1 MSLNIIDNFRY
12 LGKKFLDSRQSFD
25 TLEQM
30 KNCNDVPN
38 GFVTYCNENKKRYTY
53 DASNE
58 PSETLGK
65 WKVYTVSSSGG
76 GGGNNVAMQPDIPD
90 DEDAIW
96 FDTDGSNT
104 ITSSD
109 SAIINE
115 MKEII
120 KALTQEIRELK
131 ARVDYLEVN
140 GGGSRP
146 DVPDDPDEPVIP
158 DDGEFD
164 ILLEDGTPLLLE
176 DDTPLQLEDQTST
189 TPSNEKGLLLESG
202 KNFLLEDNTNLLLE

>member
-76 GGGNNVAMQPDIPD
+76 GNNVAMQPDIPD

-104 ITSSD
+104 ITGSD
-109 SAIINE
+109 SAIIAE

-120 KALTQEIRELK
+120 IALTQEVRDLK
-131 ARVDYLEVN
+131 ARVEYLEIN

-146 DVPDDPDEPVIP
+146 DVPDDPILPP
-158 DDGEFD
+158 DDDEQEFD

>member
-76 GGGNNVAMQPDIPD
+76 GNNVAMQPDIPD

-109 SAIINE
+109 SAIIAE

-120 KALTQEIRELK
+120 IALTQEVRDLK
-131 ARVDYLEVN
+131 ARVEYLEIN

-146 DVPDDPDEPVIP
+146 DVPDDPILPP
-158 DDGEFD
+158 DDDEQEFD

>member
-12 LGKKFLDSRQSFD
+12 LGRKFLDSRQSFD

-38 GFVTYCNENKKRYTY
+38 GFVTYCNEDKKRYTY

-58 PSETLGK
+58 PTETLGK
-65 WKVYTVSSSGG
+65 WKIYTVSGG
-76 GGGNNVAMQPDIPD
+76 DGGSNNVAMQPEEPD

-96 FDTDGSNT
+96 FDTDGPNT
-104 ITSSD
+104 ITNSD

-120 KALTQEIRELK
+120 QALTAEVRSLK
-131 ARVDYLEVN
+131 ARVEYLELN
-140 GGGSRP
+140 GGGGTGNPDTPVEP
-146 DVPDDPDEPVIP
+146 DVPES
-158 DDGEFD
+158 EFD

-176 DDTPLQLEDQTST
+176 DGTPLQLEEQAIVSD
-189 TPSNEKGLLLESG
+189 EEAILLED
-202 KNFLLEDNTNLLLE
+202 KENLLLEDNTNFLLE